1 MTPWFIHSLRLAIR
15 LSRAITLCVR
25 TTLGLP
31 FTMRQLLI
39 TLCLF
44 NAINAL
50 QAQEEISF
58 PDTIFYGEVLDEVL
72 LISLD
77 KVGTIR
83 QEVPE
88 LQATVIETEGPWY
101 GSRYVLGVKKEH
113 GYELLPIIGDD
124 FVEEVDVIAMD
135 VQANG
140 HLQAVVLTM
149 SYRGHTGW
157 EHSIHERDWRVRVW
171 DLHARRCVLD
181 LATGYSREEWTNTFA
196 PDSTDQ
202 LSYEERTMLS
212 SEGDAVCV
220 TYEPSFTPGI
230 LTLLRTDRCTME
242 EGGLDLPT
250 KAGERVVYRLDRE
263 RWVKQ

>member
-1 MTPWFIHSLRLAIR
+1 
-15 LSRAITLCVR
+15 
-25 TTLGLP
+25 
-31 FTMRQLLI
+31 MRQLLS
-39 TLCLF
+39 TLCMF

-50 QAQEEISF
+50 HAQEEISF
-58 PDTIFYGEVLDEVL
+58 PDTIFYGDVLDEVL

-88 LQATVIETEGPWY
+88 LQAMVIETEGPWY
-101 GSRYVLGVKKEH
+101 GSRYILGMKKEH

-124 FVEEVDVIAMD
+124 SVQEIDVIAMD
-135 VQANG
+135 VLANG
-140 HLQAVVLTM
+140 RPQAVVRTM
-149 SYRGHTGW
+149 DYRGHTGW

-202 LSYEERTMLS
+202 LSYEERTLLS